1 MRGVALSRR
10 GFGGFLAL
18 AFALGL
24 LIGVAL
30 LLWQR
35 VLLLDRVKSLET
47 KVAAISAQAA
57 DTESRLAEVRESLA
71 STEASMQ
78 AVVVQNSQ
86 LASDLVATR
95 AALVVAQAAAS
106 AATTPVAITDRST
119 DPASVAAGA
128 AYTVTVRTQGKVVKV
143 TVRVVSTDTS
153 KPYNKSFILSKV
165 STAGAIDAWQAG
177 LTAPSAAGHYHYYV
191 YAYATASNTPTAKNL
206 TGALTVN

>member
-47 KVAAISAQAA
+47 RVATISAQAA
-57 DTESRLAEVRESLA
+57 DAEGELAETRETLA
-71 STEASMQ
+71 SVEASMQ
-78 AVVVQNSQ
+78 AVVAQNSQ
-86 LASDLVATR
+86 LASELVATR
-95 AALVVAQAAAS
+95 ASLAAAQAAA
-106 AATTPVAITDRST
+106 TTTGVAITDRST

-128 AYTVTVRTQGKVVKV
+128 TYTMIVRTQGKAATV
-143 TVRVVSTDTS
+143 TVRVVSTSKSTS
-153 KPYNKSFILSKV
+153 YNKSFSLSKV
-165 STAGAIDAWQAG
+165 STAGDIDTWQAG

-191 YAYATASNTPTAKNL
+191 YAYASVSKTPAAQNL